1 MSSAVRWRLRGG
13 PVRAAG
19 PPRPAS

>member
-13 PVRAAG
+13 PVQAAG